1 MSNTTST
8 ELRRKRN
15 HKKAG
20 QRRKKVES
28 KRSTL
33 TTTELFAGFGEPGKP
48 APKSKL
54 RSGFTSAFRPALR
67 CLSKFPHYVRNWH
80 WQSAAP

>member
-20 QRRKKVES
+20 QRRKKTES

-33 TTTELFAGFGEPGKP
+33 TTAELFAGFGEPGKA
-48 APKSKL
+48 APKK
-54 RSGFTSAFRPALR
+54 
-67 CLSKFPHYVRNWH
+67 
-80 WQSAAP
+80 

>member
-8 ELRRKRN
+8 EARRKRT

-20 QRRKKVES
+20 QRRKKIES

-33 TTTELFAGFGEPGKP
+33 SAAALFAGFGEPGQP
-48 APKSKL
+48 APKK
-54 RSGFTSAFRPALR
+54 
-67 CLSKFPHYVRNWH
+67 
-80 WQSAAP
+80 